1 MKTEFALLL
10 QYERPTMT
18 CKEVADIL
26 GIGERTLENQIYD
39 QRCPIPMFKIG
50 SKWAAHVS
58 DVAAYIDGQRA
69 AALKELDAANGN
81 GMAMTSRKA
90 A

>member
-1 MKTEFALLL
+1 MKTELFLLL

-26 GIGERTLENQIYD
+26 GVGERTLENQIYKKE
-39 QRCPIPMFKIG
+39 CPVPMFKIG
-50 SKWAAHVS
+50 SKWNAHVS
-58 DVAAYIDGQRA
+58 DVAAYIDAQRA
-69 AALKELDAANGN
+69 DALKDMEAAND
-81 GMAMTSRKA
+81 SRA